1 MKDFIIRKSTAL
13 FIAETPN
20 AHGIYDAPVETKR
33 ELPVT
38 VRSVGM
44 RETYEAMSKG
54 HYPEIVIIL
63 EHDFDYQGEKL
74 IELRGVRYD
83 VLRTYLNK
91 YEQLEL
97 TLERSAMQ

>member
-1 MKDFIIRKSTAL
+1 MVRAKTAL

-33 ELPVT
+33 ILPVT

-44 RETYEAMSKG
+44 RETYEAMSNG
-54 HYPEIVIIL
+54 FHPEIVLVL
-63 EHDFDYQGEKL
+63 EHEFEYQGEKHV
-74 IELRGVRYD
+74 EYNGVRYN